1 MKLMIKQIHLR
12 ILIVIFS
19 LSTFGCASPYLLMKQ
34 KPTLKL
40 QPNEG
45 VVLFSC
51 KFFNKDKP
59 DKKNVFVTTGL
70 TLQEVNQYKAYGE
83 KRFFLI
89 PSPNENYIKQD
100 DLFLFSLKLIRGTYK
115 MTSLNGLLS
124 SFFATQYFV
133 AVNKLFDVAPGRIS
147 YAGRVG
153 IGFFVSG
160 GQQIH
165 ETQIEDKFE
174 EDQGRF
180 KNGYPALQNRTI
192 VKDLIY

>member
-1 MKLMIKQIHLR
+1 MKLIIKQIQFM
-12 ILIVIFS
+12 ILIVILS
-19 LSTFGCASPYLLMKQ
+19 LFTFGCASPYLLRKQ

-51 KFFNKDKP
+51 KFLNKDNL
-59 DKKNVFVTTGL
+59 DKKNIFTVTGL

-83 KRFFLI
+83 KKFFLI
-89 PSPNENYIKQD
+89 PSLGENYIKQD
-100 DLFLFSLKLIRGTYK
+100 DLFLFSLKLPRGTYK
-115 MTSLNGLLS
+115 MTSLNGLLR
-124 SFFATQYFV
+124 SFFSTQYFV
-133 AVNKLFDVAPGRIS
+133 AANKLFDVIPGRIS

-160 GQQIH
+160 GLQIY
-165 ETQIEDKFE
+165 ETQIDDKFE

-180 KNGYPALQNRTI
+180 NNGYPALQNRTI

>member
-1 MKLMIKQIHLR
+1 MKSMMKQIQLK
-12 ILIVIFS
+12 ILIVILS

-51 KFFNKDKP
+51 KFFNKDKS
-59 DKKNVFVTTGL
+59 DKKNVFTATGL

-83 KRFFLI
+83 KSCFLI
-89 PSPNENYIKQD
+89 PYPNENYIKQD
-100 DLFLFSLKLIRGTYK
+100 DLFLFSLKLPRGTYK

>member
-1 MKLMIKQIHLR
+1 MKSMIKQIQLR
-12 ILIVIFS
+12 ILIVLLS

-34 KPTLKL
+34 KPALKL

-59 DKKNVFVTTGL
+59 DNKNVFTATGL
-70 TLQEVNQYKAYGE
+70 TLQEVNQYKAYSE

-100 DLFLFSLKLIRGTYK
+100 DLFLFSLKLPRGAYK
-115 MTSLNGLLS
+115 MTSLNGLLR

-153 IGFFVSG
+153 IGFFLSG

-174 EDQGRF
+174 EDRGRF
-180 KNGYPALQNRTI
+180 KNGYPALQNRNI

>member
-1 MKLMIKQIHLR
+1 MKSMIKQIQLR
-12 ILIVIFS
+12 MLIVILS
-19 LSTFGCASPYLLMKQ
+19 LSTFGCASHYLLVKQ

-51 KFFNKDKP
+51 KFLNKDKP
-59 DKKNVFVTTGL
+59 DKKNVFTATGL

-83 KRFFLI
+83 KKFFLI
-89 PSPNENYIKQD
+89 PSPNQNYIKQD
-100 DLFLFSLKLIRGTYK
+100 DLFLFSLKLPRGTYK
-115 MTSLNGLLS
+115 MISLNGLLR

-133 AVNKLFDVAPGRIS
+133 AVNKIFDVAPGRIS

-153 IGFFVSG
+153 IGFFLSG

-165 ETQIEDKFE
+165 ETKIEDKFE
-174 EDQGRF
+174 EDQERF
-180 KNGYPALQNRTI
+180 KNGYPALQNRDI